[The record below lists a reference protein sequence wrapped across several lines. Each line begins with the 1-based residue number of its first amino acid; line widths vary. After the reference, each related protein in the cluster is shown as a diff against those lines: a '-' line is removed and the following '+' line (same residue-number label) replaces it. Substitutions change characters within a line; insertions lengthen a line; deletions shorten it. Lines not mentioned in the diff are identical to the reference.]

1 MSADPSHAAYEVT
14 SGAMRGSRFTLYAN
28 RLVQEGGDAL
38 EVVPLAHLASVRVAF
53 GRDARKLNWAIVLL
67 LLALF
72 FATVSGPLRAWM
84 LELAGKVAANAGR
97 ESLEAVL
104 LAAFGAL
111 AQLARL
117 LFPLAVMLGAGAL
130 ALLGFF
136 WFGQTALTLAF
147 AATERVCVVR
157 GRDLRL
163 FDFAEALAEQLAARK
178 A

>member
-1 MSADPSHAAYEVT
+1 MSIDQPHAEYQVT
-14 SGAMRGSRFTLYAN
+14 SGPLQGSSLILYAN
-28 RLVQEGGDAL
+28 RFVQEGGDAL
-38 EVVPLAHLASVRVAF
+38 EVVPLAHLASVRVGF
-53 GRDARKLNWAIVLL
+53 ERDARKLNWAIVLL

-72 FATVSGPLRAWM
+72 LATVSGPLRSWM

-104 LAAFGAL
+104 LAAFNAL

-117 LFPLAVMLGAGAL
+117 LFPLAVLLGAGAL
-130 ALLGFF
+130 ALLVFF
-136 WFGQTALTLAF
+136 WLGQTALTLSF

-163 FDFAEALAEQLAARK
+163 FDFAEAMHELMAARK
-178 A
+178 P